1 MKKIITILLFA
12 TGMLHAQSNTENYI
26 STRTYLEPTTT
37 SNPYVKNAETVQYFD
52 GLGRLKQGIAVKAS
66 PTGKDI
72 VSYIE
77 YDATGRQ
84 TKNYLP
90 VPQSGTQNG
99 LIYTSPLGNASA
111 VYGSE
116 KIYSESIL
124 DNSPLNRVLQQTSIG
139 TEWNTK
145 PVQFGYDTNGVNE
158 VYHYTVTTT
167 WENGT
172 TKNVLSLPSDQ
183 AYPPNQLFKS
193 TVKDEDDS
201 QTVEFK
207 NKNGQTILSR
217 KMLNASE
224 HVDTY
229 YVYNEYGQLA
239 FVLPPNTLHKTISE
253 ELLNDLCYQYR
264 YDTWGRMVEKK
275 LPGKDW
281 ELMVYDKQDRL
292 VATQDGK
299 LREKGQWLYTKY
311 DKFGRVAITGLST
324 GGERLQEQSIADSYG
339 TNNVDRLTNVLF
351 ERQGM
356 GVYYGNPDATY
367 PNSTK
372 WVSLLSLN
380 YYDSYPVYSFNPAFP
395 SAVLGQ
401 PVLKEVPLE
410 GKTTKGLPVMNLVK
424 NVEDDNWTK
433 SYLYYDLKGRA
444 VGSYSINHLGGYTRT
459 ESVLD
464 FAGVTQQSKVYHKRL
479 AADTEKVITQTFTYD
494 AQNRMLVHK
503 HQIDTQ
509 PEEILAQYEYNELS
523 QVKNKKLGGT
533 NTAQPLQSIDYTYNI
548 KGWLTKINDPSDL
561 NGKLFGYELK
571 YTNPVNPNIAPGKF
585 NGNIAEVDWRNA
597 SEGTMKR
604 YNYTYDGLNR
614 LKDAVYSEPNSTIPF
629 NNNYNE
635 YVTYDP
641 NGNIKTLKRNAF
653 PVTGSTATQVDDL
666 VYEYSGNRLT
676 KVTENALNDTG
687 YEGGNNVIS
696 YDVNGNMKDMR
707 DKGIQSIAYNYLN
720 LSNEFT
726 MQQNSF
732 GLLFYSAVNYLYS
745 ADGTKLRKTYSSRPQ
760 RGLTSYRTTDY
771 LDGFQYSHFDGGGDI
786 CLGCRTEN
794 AYEVQ
799 AYKNIFDPGIPVTP
813 EWKLDFVV
821 TAEGFYSFTEN
832 RYIYQYRDHLGNT
845 RVNFTK
851 NSAGAPEIID
861 TNNYYPFGLNH
872 TGGSGL
878 NNSLFGSF
886 NSYKYNGKE
895 LQETGMFDYG
905 WRQYMPDLGRWN
917 GMDQLAES
925 YLSTSPYAYVANNP
939 ILQFDVDGRWFNQDG
954 TIDTSGATPG
964 YTSGRVM
971 MTQFYGSNIWEGGGS
986 GDFSA
991 VLATASGLG
1000 GTWSNT
1006 GLGFLDS
1013 NGILLGYDGSYKS
1026 LNVNFTEGG
1035 IGEAI
1040 NYVPEV
1046 FVTGKK
1052 GGGFFKGSYNS
1063 FMMENAMNNAR
1074 LGWNLSQSRSLLYD
1088 AIENT
1093 KVGQSVSAAEN
1104 FMFLELPA
1112 SLAGGEL
1119 LAAGWRAAGIGK
1131 LICGPAGRLTGG
1143 LVKICFTE
1151 GTLVAIEKGSKKIED
1166 IKEGDLV
1173 WSYNEETGKKE
1184 LKKVVELSRNTSSSL
1199 VKISLNSTEI
1209 TCTPEHPFYVNGSWV
1224 EAKDLTQGM
1233 LLTTLDGKT
1242 SPVESIKFLDEKVK
1256 VYNFEVEGNH
1266 NYYVSEKG
1274 ILVHNNCEW
1283 LEATIGQAKNW
1294 VSTEPG
1300 MQSIK
1305 AVDDI
1310 VVKLTKNDP
1319 FVFAQPIKVVEAEG
1333 RTFILNGHHRIE
1345 AAIKMGYEG
1354 VIPYQKI
1361 PASQISQHSGFSSI
1375 GELVKAFG
1383 H

>member
-26 STRTYLEPTTT
+26 STRTYLEPTTS
-37 SNPYVKNAETVQYFD
+37 SNPSVKNAETVQYFD
-52 GLGRLKQGIAVKAS
+52 GLGRPKQGIAVKAS

-84 TKNYLP
+84 TKSYLP
-90 VPQSGTQNG
+90 IPQSGTQNG
-99 LIYTSPLGNASA
+99 LIYTSPLGNASS

-116 KIYSESIL
+116 KVYSESIL
-124 DNSPLNRVLQQTSIG
+124 DYSPLNRVLQQTSIG

-145 PVQFGYDTNGVNE
+145 PVVLEYDTNVANE
-158 VYHYTVTTT
+158 VYQYVVTTT

-172 TKNVLSLPSDQ
+172 TKHVLSLPSGQ
-183 AYPPNQLFKS
+183 TYAPNQLYKS
-193 TVKDEDDS
+193 AVTDEDGIR
-201 QTVEFK
+201 TVEFK
-207 NKNGQTILSR
+207 NAKGQTLLTR
-217 KMLNASE
+217 KRETPNQQ
-224 HVDTY
+224 VDTY

-239 FVLPPNTLHKTISE
+239 FILSPNAVHQAVTES
-253 ELLNDLCYQYR
+253 LLNDLCYQYR
-264 YDTWGRMVEKK
+264 YDTWGRQVEKK
-275 LPGKDW
+275 LPGKGW
-281 ELMVYDKQDRL
+281 EYMVYDKQDRL

-356 GVYYGNPDATY
+356 EVYYGNPDATY

-380 YYDSYPVYSFNPAFP
+380 YYDSYPVYSFNAAFP

-687 YEGGNNVIS
+687 YEGGNSMIS
-696 YDVNGNMKDMR
+696 YDVNGNMKDLI
-707 DKGIQSIAYNYLN
+707 DKGIQSIQYNILN
-720 LSNEFT
+720 LA
-726 MQQNSF
+726 NSF
-732 GLLFYSAVNYLYS
+732 AILQTMSGIVTNMGLEYLYR
-745 ADGTKLRKTYSSRPQ
+745 ADGTKMRKTF
-760 RGLTSYRTTDY
+760 TSQKSGKGSVKMIKVTDY
-771 LDGFQYSHFDGGGDI
+771 LDGFQYNFAGFGEEP
-786 CLGCRTEN
+786 CLMCNTTS
-794 AYEVQ
+794 AYEQQ
-799 AYKNIFDPGIPVTP
+799 AYRGIEAVKP
-813 EWKLDFVV
+813 EISDWKLDFVA
-821 TAEGFYSFTEN
+821 TAEGYYSFTEN

-845 RVNFTK
+845 RVSFAK
-851 NSAGAPEIID
+851 NSVGAPEIID

-872 TGGSGL
+872 IGGSMQ
-878 NNSLFGSF
+878 NSKFGSF
-886 NSYKYNGKE
+886 YSYKYNEKE

-905 WRQYMPDLGRWN
+905 WRQYMPDLG
-917 GMDQLAES
+917 
-925 YLSTSPYAYVANNP
+925 
-939 ILQFDVDGRWFNQDG
+939 DG
-954 TIDTSGATPG
+954 TG
-964 YTSGRVM
+964 
-971 MTQFYGSNIWEGGGS
+971 
-986 GDFSA
+986 
-991 VLATASGLG
+991 
-1000 GTWSNT
+1000 
-1006 GLGFLDS
+1006 
-1013 NGILLGYDGSYKS
+1013 
-1026 LNVNFTEGG
+1026 
-1035 IGEAI
+1035 
-1040 NYVPEV
+1040 
-1046 FVTGKK
+1046 
-1052 GGGFFKGSYNS
+1052 
-1063 FMMENAMNNAR
+1063 
-1074 LGWNLSQSRSLLYD
+1074 
-1088 AIENT
+1088 
-1093 KVGQSVSAAEN
+1093 
-1104 FMFLELPA
+1104 
-1112 SLAGGEL
+1112 
-1119 LAAGWRAAGIGK
+1119 
-1131 LICGPAGRLTGG
+1131 
-1143 LVKICFTE
+1143 
-1151 GTLVAIEKGSKKIED
+1151 
-1166 IKEGDLV
+1166 
-1173 WSYNEETGKKE
+1173 
-1184 LKKVVELSRNTSSSL
+1184 
-1199 VKISLNSTEI
+1199 
-1209 TCTPEHPFYVNGSWV
+1209 
-1224 EAKDLTQGM
+1224 
-1233 LLTTLDGKT
+1233 
-1242 SPVESIKFLDEKVK
+1242 
-1256 VYNFEVEGNH
+1256 
-1266 NYYVSEKG
+1266 
-1274 ILVHNNCEW
+1274 
-1283 LEATIGQAKNW
+1283 
-1294 VSTEPG
+1294 
-1300 MQSIK
+1300 
-1305 AVDDI
+1305 
-1310 VVKLTKNDP
+1310 
-1319 FVFAQPIKVVEAEG
+1319 
-1333 RTFILNGHHRIE
+1333 
-1345 AAIKMGYEG
+1345 
-1354 VIPYQKI
+1354 
-1361 PASQISQHSGFSSI
+1361 
-1375 GELVKAFG
+1375 
-1383 H
+1383 